1 LSDGLASLGRRH
13 DGSLLVLTKLLLLL
27 RLLRLPLLGF
37 AVVDVIVDVQFAAD
51 VADRTQQRL
60 QRLDKAKQS

>member
-1 LSDGLASLGRRH
+1 MGRRH
-13 DGSLLVLTKLLLLL
+13 DGSLLVLTKLLL
-27 RLLRLPLLGF
+27 LLRLPLLGF

-60 QRLDKAKQS
+60 QRLDKAKQSKAK

>member
-1 LSDGLASLGRRH
+1 VGRRH
-13 DGSLLVLTKLLLLL
+13 DGSLLVLTKLLL
-27 RLLRLPLLGF
+27 LLRLPLLGF

-60 QRLDKAKQS
+60 QRLDKAKQSKAK

>member
-1 LSDGLASLGRRH
+1 MGRRH

-60 QRLDKAKQS
+60 QRLDKAK

>member
-1 LSDGLASLGRRH
+1 VGRRH
-13 DGSLLVLTKLLLLL
+13 DGSLLVLTKLLLLLRLL

-51 VADRTQQRL
+51 VAYRTQQRL
-60 QRLDKAKQS
+60 QRLDKAQQS

>member
-1 LSDGLASLGRRH
+1 VGRRH
-13 DGSLLVLTKLLLLL
+13 DGSLLVLTKLL

-37 AVVDVIVDVQFAAD
+37 AVVDVIIDMQFAAD

>member
-1 LSDGLASLGRRH
+1 VGRRH

-27 RLLRLPLLGF
+27 LLPLLGF

-51 VADRTQQRL
+51 VADRTKQRL

>member
-1 LSDGLASLGRRH
+1 VGRRH

-51 VADRTQQRL
+51 VADRTKQRL

>member
-1 LSDGLASLGRRH
+1 VGRRH

-27 RLLRLPLLGF
+27 RLPLLGF
-37 AVVDVIVDVQFAAD
+37 AVVYVIVDVQFAAD

>member
-1 LSDGLASLGRRH
+1 VGRRH

-60 QRLDKAKQS
+60 QRLDKAK

>member
-1 LSDGLASLGRRH
+1 VGRRH
-13 DGSLLVLTKLLLLL
+13 DGSLLVLTKLLL
-27 RLLRLPLLGF
+27 LLRLPLLGF

-60 QRLDKAKQS
+60 QRLDKAK